1 MNNNPPP
8 PPGRYKSHMQNQTP
22 AANSQAKFH
31 ISPQEASDF
40 TNISHSKN
48 LTTKLRELEHQ
59 WTTKNNAITP
69 WKADPPIKKSR
80 SNQQED
86 SNTII
91 EGEERDTLCDI
102 TDKRP

>member
-1 MNNNPPP
+1 MNNIP

-22 AANSQAKFH
+22 AANSEAKFH

-59 WTTKNNAITP
+59 WTTKYPNYALKGRPIHQKNRGQ
-69 WKADPPIKKSR
+69 IKKKIA
-80 SNQQED
+80 
-86 SNTII
+86 T
-91 EGEERDTLCDI
+91 
-102 TDKRP
+102 P

>member
-1 MNNNPPP
+1 MNNI

-48 LTTKLRELEHQ
+48 LAK
-59 WTTKNNAITP
+59 KN
-69 WKADPPIKKSR
+69 
-80 SNQQED
+80 
-86 SNTII
+86 
-91 EGEERDTLCDI
+91 
-102 TDKRP
+102 